1 VEKKVIRRRFWRLA
15 LRRQP
20 FLALCGLVL
29 TLVLGGCSKPEQMV
43 DLRKLKELKDWQAV
57 ALSNMLNKP
66 ADAVCVVRPY
76 LTEVYE
82 DVPFR
87 DLINAHLKATKYET
101 NESEWAFVFVYGD
114 SVTVQK
120 FGGYDDRL
128 GLANGHPIV
137 PKTFKAVEC
146 TKIDRARIMKIPGPA
161 VILGEDR

>member
-1 VEKKVIRRRFWRLA
+1 MLA
-15 LRRQP
+15 
-20 FLALCGLVL
+20 
-29 TLVLGGCSKPEQMV
+29 GCSKPEQMV
-43 DLRKLKELKDWQAV
+43 DLRKLQGLKEWQAV
-57 ALSNMLNKP
+57 PLSNMLNKP

-101 NESEWAFVFVYGD
+101 NESKWAFVFVYGD
-114 SVTVQK
+114 AVTVQK

-128 GLANGHPIV
+128 GLANGDPTV

-146 TKIDRARIMKIPGPA
+146 TKVDRARIMKIPGPA